1 MTIPSL
7 REIVHAMLL
16 STLSALCGEL
26 INGSLALRLCD
37 FQPEAH
43 LPVARAYA
51 CKTPV
56 DAKIEFIYRHQASN
70 RACAI
75 YYYFAFS
82 RAQRL

>member
-16 STLSALCGEL
+16 STLFALCGEL
-26 INGSLALRLCD
+26 INGSLALRLLD

-43 LPVARAYA
+43 PPVARTRRRKRGL
-51 CKTPV
+51 CR
-56 DAKIEFIYRHQASN
+56 DHICQADDKA
-70 RACAI
+70 RTT

-82 RAQRL
+82 QAQ